1 MIVRRSYSFEASHQL
16 PQHPGKCANL
26 HGHSYRFV
34 VEVSGDLDPVQ
45 GLVIDFWD
53 LDKIVHEAV
62 LDRVDHQ
69 HLNEV
74 IENPTAEWIAIW
86 IWRQLRPALEGLE
99 SVELFEVEGAS
110 ALYRGEYERGGA

>member
-16 PQHPGKCANL
+16 FQHPGKCANL
-26 HGHSYRFV
+26 HGHSYRFTIE
-34 VEVSGDLDPVQ
+34 VEGEMDPVQ

-53 LDKIVHEAV
+53 LDEIVEGRV
-62 LDRVDHQ
+62 LASVDHQ

-86 IWRQLRPALEGLE
+86 IYRQLKPGLGGLR

-110 ALYRGEYERGGA
+110 ALYSGEHEEEGA